1 MVFIICAENLY
12 RRYIYSKYYDFSQNI
27 DFLFEILSKIVVKQ
41 LEIIFMA
48 KAFV

>member
-1 MVFIICAENLY
+1 MLFIICAENLY
-12 RRYIYSKYYDFSQNI
+12 RRYSKYYDFSQTI
-27 DFLFEILSKIVVKQ
+27 VFLFEILSKIVVKQ